1 MFTALKGPNACRV
14 HGGQNVGLCAGARRL
29 GGGAAVP
36 ELRSRVR
43 RPPASGR
50 GLRTGGRLPG
60 CQCLEEHLAC
70 RTVHTFFF
78 QFATLPRWHVPCRT
92 EMAAKA
98 ESLELIVQQV
108 KIACLC
114 GYLRKYCSLRRL
126 RQREFFTF
134 GMDVLLKLDLQ
145 ETRQFFTA
153 FFSLSDFYWQ
163 VAHHSCLI

>member
-1 MFTALKGPNACRV
+1 MVARMLGSVPVLADSVVEQLCRNSDRV
-14 HGGQNVGLCAGARRL
+14 SDAHQPL
-29 GGGAAVP
+29 GAASEQEADFLAANVW
-36 ELRSRVR
+36 RSIW
-43 RPPASGR
+43 PAER
-50 GLRTGGRLPG
+50 YILVQL
-60 CQCLEEHLAC
+60 
-70 RTVHTFFF
+70 
-78 QFATLPRWHVPCRT
+78 ATLPRWYVPCKT

-98 ESLELIVQQV
+98 KSLELIVQQV
-108 KIACLC
+108 NIACLC